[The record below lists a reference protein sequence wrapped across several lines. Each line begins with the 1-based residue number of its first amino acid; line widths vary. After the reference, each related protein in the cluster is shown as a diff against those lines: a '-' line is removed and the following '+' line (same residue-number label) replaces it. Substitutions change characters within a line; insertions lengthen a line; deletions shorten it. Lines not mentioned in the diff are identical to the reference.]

1 MGPVLDSVWCC
12 GTLKA
17 MEWME
22 SAAEGVTIFRLK
34 GEIDLQASPAL
45 RALLQ
50 AQSKKH
56 VPVLLLDFSEVVYID
71 SSGLA
76 TLVEYYQQSRSH
88 GGRIALAALSPRVRS
103 IFDLVRLNEI
113 FPIFD
118 TVAVA
123 QTELRTGTAGSGPG

>member
-1 MGPVLDSVWCC
+1 
-12 GTLKA
+12 
-17 MEWME
+17 MEWAE
-22 SAAEGVTIFRLK
+22 STAEGLTIISLK
-34 GEIDLQASPAL
+34 GEIDLQFSPAL

-50 AQSKKH
+50 TQLKKH
-56 VPVLLLDFSEVVYID
+56 VPVLLLDFGEVEYID

-88 GGRIALAALSPRVRS
+88 GGRIALAALNPRVRS

-113 FPIFD
+113 FPIFE

-123 QTELRTGTAGSGPG
+123 RTELLRTGTAGPDPG